1 MTDDRG
7 IVTSVRIRWAAALTL
22 AAGLLIEP
30 VAALY
35 CYTRDAASMACCRG
49 DMAGCNQPGKTEDC
63 CRKGVANRETT
74 LDLVKASRLAKPGA
88 TSFPSLSLAAYTV
101 PTVVL
106 GPSAIFALS
115 HPVPRAAPSPP
126 VISVLRV

>member
-1 MTDDRG
+1 VVLVG
-7 IVTSVRIRWAAALTL
+7 IRWAAALML

-35 CYTRDAASMACCRG
+35 CDTLDAASMACCQG

-63 CRKGVANRETT
+63 CRKGVANRETP
-74 LDLVKASRLAKPGA
+74 LDLVKASRLDKPGA
-88 TSFPSLSLAAYTV
+88 RSFPGLSLAAYTL
-101 PTVVL
+101 PIAVL
-106 GPSAIFALS
+106 PPSGVFALS

-126 VISVLRV
+126 LISVLRV